1 MNIVDS
7 SGWLE
12 YFADAPNAPFF
23 SRPLQKAA
31 ELIVPT
37 ITIYEVFKTVLRQ
50 RNESDALQAVALMQ
64 QGSVV
69 DLTASISVLA
79 AKISLDHQMPM
90 ADSVILATARLY
102 GATVWTQDSDFE
114 GIEGVQYIPKKPG
127 G

>member
-1 MNIVDS
+1 MNIIDS

-12 YFADAPNAPFF
+12 YFADGLNAPFF

-64 QGSVV
+64 QGSMA
-69 DLTASISVLA
+69 DLTASISILA
-79 AKISLDHQMPM
+79 AKISLEHEMPM
-90 ADSVILATARLY
+90 ADSIILATARLY
-102 GATVWTQDSDFE
+102 EATVWTQDSDFE
-114 GIEGVQYIPKKPG
+114 GIDGVQYIPKKPG